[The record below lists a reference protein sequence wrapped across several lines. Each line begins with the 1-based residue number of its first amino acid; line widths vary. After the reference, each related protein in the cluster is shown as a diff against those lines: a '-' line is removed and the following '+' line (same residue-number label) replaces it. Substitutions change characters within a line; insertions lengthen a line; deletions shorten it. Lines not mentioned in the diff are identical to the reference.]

1 MGLFEN
7 LGHIIPS
14 APKKKFCFVIS
25 VSDEMLFKEAELYI
39 HQLKVPDGYT
49 VEIYP
54 VRGAKCMAAA
64 FNAAIDNS
72 DAPIKIY
79 MHQDVS
85 IINPNFLQDV
95 LTIFNMDSK
104 IGMIG
109 VLGSPKVP
117 ASGVPWHG
125 ERVGNLYSMDPSNVN
140 FNGYAYKPEDGL
152 TEVDTLEGFLM
163 VTRADIRWREDLLDG
178 WSYYDMSQSFEFR
191 RKGYK
196 LVVPE
201 MKKPWIAHDTGITNL
216 WKGYNNYRNAVLQ
229 EYAEFF

>member
-1 MGLFEN
+1 MGLFER
-7 LGHIIPS
+7 LEHLIPS
-14 APKKKFCFVIS
+14 APKKKFGFVIS
-25 VSDEMLFKEAELYI
+25 VSNEMLFKEAELYI

-49 VEIYP
+49 VEIIP
-54 VRGAKCMAAA
+54 VRGASSMANA
-64 FNAAIDNS
+64 FNQAIAQS
-72 DAPIKIY
+72 DASIKIY

-85 IINPNFLQDV
+85 IINPNFLNDV
-95 LTIFNMDSK
+95 LTIFGMDNK

-125 ERVGNLYSMDPSNVN
+125 PRVGNLYALDAENAHYE
-140 FNGYAYKPEDGL
+140 GYAYRPEDGL
-152 TEVDTLEGFLM
+152 TEVETLEGFLM
-163 VTRADIRWREDLLDG
+163 VTRTDLPWREDLLQG

-216 WKGYNNYRNAVLQ
+216 WKGYNDYRNAVLR